1 MSPKLWMNGFIVLGT
16 SSFFYFRRQRAN
28 ADACTLI
35 SHSFFCDIGLPICS
49 ICYILNM
56 EGSKAG
62 TDCIPRLSGSG
73 MRRGDELASWLS
85 EGENTRK
92 VRKNMKKIISGKVR
106 DVYEVN
112 DQQLAVVTTDRISAF
127 DVILKSQV
135 EGKGIALNLI
145 SNYWFDFTKDIIPN
159 HIVSTDIKDM
169 PEFFSQD
176 AAAYDKRTVLVKK
189 LKMLPYEFVVRG
201 YIFGNMWKAYQNKT
215 AFCGYEI
222 QGDYQLAQKLETPIL
237 TPSSKNTEGHDEYIP
252 MDQLYSEIGKEKADA
267 IRDICLKLYQ
277 RCYEHAKERGILIA
291 DTKFELGYDEDGNLV
306 LADEIF
312 TPDSS
317 RFWDAS
323 QYRVG
328 ESPKSYDKQFVRD
341 WLIANH
347 LDGVTPAP
355 ELPADV
361 LEATSKTYKECY
373 QKITGRDE
381 Y

>member
-1 MSPKLWMNGFIVLGT
+1 MVPRGRKK
-16 SSFFYFRRQRAN
+16 R
-28 ADACTLI
+28 
-35 SHSFFCDIGLPICS
+35 P
-49 ICYILNM
+49 
-56 EGSKAG
+56 
-62 TDCIPRLSGSG
+62 TDPPGKI
-73 MRRGDELASWLS
+73 
-85 EGENTRK
+85 TRK

-112 DQQLAVVTTDRISAF
+112 DKQLAVVTTDRISAF
-127 DVILKSQV
+127 DVILSSLVKQ
-135 EGKGIALNLI
+135 KGVALNLI
-145 SNYWFDFTKDIIPN
+145 SNYWFDLTKDIIPN
-159 HIVSTDIKDM
+159 HIVSTELKDM
-169 PEFFSQD
+169 PTYFSSD
-176 AAAYDKRTVLVKK
+176 PETYDKRTVLVKK

-201 YIFGNMWKAYQNKT
+201 YIFGNMWKAYQNHSE
-215 AFCGYEI
+215 FCGYTIE
-222 QGDYQLAQKLETPIL
+222 GDYQLAEQLTTPIL
-237 TPSSKNTEGHDEYIP
+237 TPSSKNSEGHDEYIS
-252 MDQLYSEIGKEKADA
+252 MDQLYSEIGKEKADG

-291 DTKFELGYDEDGNLV
+291 DTKFEFGYDEDGNLT

-323 QYRVG
+323 EYHVG

-355 ELPADV
+355 ELPADI
-361 LEATSKTYKECY
+361 LDATAKTYKECY
-373 QKITGRDE
+373 QKITGREE